1 MQGKKRVVCVV
12 ITARPSY
19 SRIKTVLTAIS
30 NHDLLDLKLVVA
42 GPALLSKYGNVS
54 KFIERDGFKI
64 DYKVSTMLEGES
76 LLTSAKSVG
85 LGVVELSAVFSEL
98 KPDVVVTVADRFET
112 MSTAIASSFQ
122 NIPLAHIQGGEVTGS
137 IDEKVRHSITKLSDI
152 HLVSSQ
158 DAFDRVYNLGESE
171 ETIFNTGCP
180 SIDIA
185 KDVLEDSQ
193 LDFNPFKKYG
203 GVGEI
208 FDYNKYLVV
217 LQHPVTTEHGESF
230 FQAEQTLSAIKSLD
244 IPTFWFWPNI
254 DAGSDGTSN
263 AIRSF
268 RENNNLDKIHFFKN
282 MVPNDFLKLLINS
295 MCIVG
300 NSSVA
305 IRECSYLGVPAVN
318 IGSRQEGRIRGSN
331 VIDVNYDTQ
340 EIFDAINTQLMSDF
354 KSDSIFGD
362 GNSGIKIAEVLASVE
377 LKFDKKIRY

>member
-1 MQGKKRVVCVV
+1 MGNKKRVVCVV

-19 SRIKTVLTAIS
+19 SRIKTVLTAIN

-54 KFIERDGFKI
+54 KYIERDGFKI

-85 LGVVELSAVFSEL
+85 LGIVELSAVFSEI

-122 NIPLAHIQGGEVTGS
+122 NITLAHIQGGEVTGS

-158 DAFDRVYNLGESE
+158 DAFDRVYKLGESK

-185 KDVLEDSQ
+185 KEVFENSD
-193 LDFNPFKKYG
+193 LDFNPFEKYG
-203 GVGEI
+203 GVGKV
-208 FDYNKYLVV
+208 FDYGKYLVV
-217 LQHPVTTEHGESF
+217 LQHPVTTEHDKSF
-230 FQAEQTLSAIKSLD
+230 FQAEQTLQAINELN

-268 RENNNLDKIHFFKN
+268 RENNSLDKIHFFKN
-282 MVPNDFLKLLINS
+282 MVPHDFLKLLVNS
-295 MCIVG
+295 VCIVG

-305 IRECSYLGVPAVN
+305 IRECSYLAVPAVN
-318 IGSRQEGRIRGSN
+318 IGTRQEGRIRGSN
-331 VIDVNYDTQ
+331 VIDVNYDKDK
-340 EIFDAINTQLMSDF
+340 IFDAVNTQMSSNF
-354 KSDSIFGD
+354 ESDTVFGRGD
-362 GNSGIKIAEVLASVE
+362 SGNKIADILANSE